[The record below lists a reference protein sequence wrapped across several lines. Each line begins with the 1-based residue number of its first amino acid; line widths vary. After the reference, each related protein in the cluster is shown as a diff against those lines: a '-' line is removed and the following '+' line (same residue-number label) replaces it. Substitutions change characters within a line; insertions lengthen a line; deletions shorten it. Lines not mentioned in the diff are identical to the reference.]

1 VSIAERYFPG
11 GAKHVGI
18 VMLDGAIDM
27 YANLLRYVSYD
38 LRRHGIR
45 VTLMGCASGLKAC
58 TSLRSHFQGKRL
70 ESREIADI
78 CGRCQAAQ
86 RDLETEDRRH
96 LKPGLAREDEQFLQ
110 QIEAELR
117 RSDTLLSVF
126 DWKAGADSIC
136 KTAFFD
142 FSVGNKVNVSSRLNA
157 EQKAGFL
164 EIVSDLLLLR
174 AYFEQLAKTAN
185 LDAVL
190 YVNGNYSQ
198 NQLACQVFERYAIPC
213 MSVEPQLTS
222 SSARN
227 ALILIPERLKLNP
240 TALATVD
247 DRRPL
252 ADGDIER
259 ALEHF
264 FARVVGNEFNAY
276 TTLAGTH
283 RSLAAAAELRHFF
296 ARYCDVR
303 TLFLSSEDELHA
315 HEVVFDDRDSGVRKH
330 SQYEVLQRFLAE
342 AGRNPSLGFIIR
354 LHPRMAINKR
364 NHFVAPEHAKY
375 VDLLD
380 HNLPSNV
387 LALHGDCPISSY
399 FLVSRS
405 SLVIVSWS
413 TIGLEA
419 LLLGKPTIALFPE
432 KLMYPVADFNGQP
445 SELDLIFERVFRENP
460 DIEVRSL
467 RLLNWIVYAYE
478 QQFSPIPVPR
488 ATNRR
493 LLSRAYGWLFNRTKR
508 SGSLGLWYRVDELA
522 MRVHRRMVGRNAS
535 DSMKGLSLDRYR
547 ARTAGLFDRYGKIL
561 GI

>member
-1 VSIAERYFPG
+1 
-11 GAKHVGI
+11 
-18 VMLDGAIDM
+18 
-27 YANLLRYVSYD
+27 
-38 LRRHGIR
+38 
-45 VTLMGCASGLKAC
+45 
-58 TSLRSHFQGKRL
+58 
-70 ESREIADI
+70 
-78 CGRCQAAQ
+78 
-86 RDLETEDRRH
+86 
-96 LKPGLAREDEQFLQ
+96 
-110 QIEAELR
+110 
-117 RSDTLLSVF
+117 
-126 DWKAGADSIC
+126 
-136 KTAFFD
+136 
-142 FSVGNKVNVSSRLNA
+142 
-157 EQKAGFL
+157 
-164 EIVSDLLLLR
+164 
-174 AYFEQLAKTAN
+174 
-185 LDAVL
+185 
-190 YVNGNYSQ
+190 
-198 NQLACQVFERYAIPC
+198 
-213 MSVEPQLTS
+213 
-222 SSARN
+222 
-227 ALILIPERLKLNP
+227 
-240 TALATVD
+240 
-247 DRRPL
+247 
-252 ADGDIER
+252 
-259 ALEHF
+259 
-264 FARVVGNEFNAY
+264 
-276 TTLAGTH
+276 
-283 RSLAAAAELRHFF
+283 
-296 ARYCDVR
+296 
-303 TLFLSSEDELHA
+303 
-315 HEVVFDDRDSGVRKH
+315 
-330 SQYEVLQRFLAE
+330 
-342 AGRNPSLGFIIR
+342 
-354 LHPRMAINKR
+354 MAINKR